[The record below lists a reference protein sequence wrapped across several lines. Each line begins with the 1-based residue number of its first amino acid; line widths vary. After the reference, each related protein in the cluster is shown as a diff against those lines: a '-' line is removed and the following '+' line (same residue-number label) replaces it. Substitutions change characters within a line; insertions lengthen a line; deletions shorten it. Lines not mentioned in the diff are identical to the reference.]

1 MAIALP
7 DALNQMED
15 KSKTFS
21 IKWVSYNRDK
31 NTGGKIIS
39 LDRAIRAGAKYNL
52 KDQDMI
58 VVKQQG
64 NSNHPYPIHTHLI
77 VEFNNQPIF
86 I

>member
-1 MAIALP
+1 MAIALA

-15 KSKTFS
+15 KSKTFD
-21 IKWVSYNRDK
+21 IKWVSYNK
-31 NTGGKIIS
+31 EKKTGGKIIH
-39 LDRAIRAGAKYNL
+39 LTRAERGGAAYNL